1 MKALLLISLLSASCS
16 QLPQARSYYTES
28 RVIGV
33 KCPTNYYY
41 SFKTSLCHFEPGTAR
56 VVTTKPLKAQK
67 TTVFKAKIDCKRVFK
82 DINSCMKG
90 E

>member
-1 MKALLLISLLSASCS
+1 MKHLMFISLLSASCS

-28 RVIGV
+28 RIVGV

-41 SFKTSLCHFEPGTAR
+41 SFKNSLCHFEHSTAR
-56 VVTTKPLKAQK
+56 VVATKPLKRKK
-67 TTVFKAKIDCKRVFK
+67 TNVFKAKIDCKQVFK